1 MQEYHRDIQT
11 TRLFFSKSISLD
23 SSELFAKHRLNTLF
37 ILSLT
42 LPLVDSPLLGKKNID
57 SLFLHIFIHFFFH
70 RIKQKKHLSLS
81 LSPHFSHMDS
91 VFKRE
96 TLTDSFQSTKRIGQ
110 RHHYQSPSPGKEGCV
125 RRRRGCFHNGGGGG
139 ESCRRRCKKKRHREI
154 GFTRWLIG
162 SRLKRGFV

>member
-81 LSPHFSHMDS
+81 TFLPH
-91 VFKRE
+91 
-96 TLTDSFQSTKRIGQ
+96 
-110 RHHYQSPSPGKEGCV
+110 
-125 RRRRGCFHNGGGGG
+125 
-139 ESCRRRCKKKRHREI
+139 
-154 GFTRWLIG
+154 GFR
-162 SRLKRGFV
+162 VQA

>member
-23 SSELFAKHRLNTLF
+23 SELFAKHRLNTLF

-57 SLFLHIFIHFFFH
+57 SLFPHIFIHFFFH

-81 LSPHFSHMDS
+81 TFLPH
-91 VFKRE
+91 
-96 TLTDSFQSTKRIGQ
+96 
-110 RHHYQSPSPGKEGCV
+110 
-125 RRRRGCFHNGGGGG
+125 
-139 ESCRRRCKKKRHREI
+139 
-154 GFTRWLIG
+154 GFR
-162 SRLKRGFV
+162 VQA